1 MKIDRVELFPVRLPL
16 TMTFHTPTAIVRSRD
31 LAVLRLT
38 DDQGYE
44 GLGEITPYPDPQSDT
59 LADLIAAF
67 EFSAR
72 PALEDGQFADFD
84 LPGPVLSAID
94 VALIDMAARRDNI
107 RVADMIGIDVDEC
120 VPVNATITSPEP
132 DEVSAQVQ
140 AAVEAGYKTLKLK
153 VALSDHDEVRLAA
166 LRGAVG
172 FEPILRLDANGG
184 WRTTEA
190 IEKIEAYSEY
200 GLELVEQP
208 VDPVDLASMHRVRDA
223 SMIPII
229 ADEGVRTV
237 EDLDLHVAN
246 TACDG
251 VAIKLSQVGGI
262 TKASLLAD
270 NAERAGLLT
279 FVTSTID
286 GPVGLAAGLH
296 LAAARADFS
305 LANGL
310 ATGGLFAETYASGL
324 PAVCDGAMT
333 LSDEP
338 GLGIV
343 VDEDALAE
351 LAIN

>member
-16 TMTFHTPTAIVRSRD
+16 RRPFHTSTATVHSRD

-38 DDQGYE
+38 DDQGVE
-44 GLGEITPYPDPQSDT
+44 GLGEITPYPDPRADT

-67 EFSAR
+67 EFGAR
-72 PALEDGQFADFD
+72 PALEDGQFAEFD
-84 LPGPVLSAID
+84 LPGPVLAAID
-94 VALIDMAARRDNI
+94 VALIDMAARRDNV
-107 RVADMIGIDVDEC
+107 RVADMIGIDVDER

-132 DEVSAQVQ
+132 EEVSALAK
-140 AAVEAGYKTLKLK
+140 AAVDAGFTTLKMK
-153 VALSDHDEVRLAA
+153 VALSEHDELRLAA

-190 IEKIEAYSEY
+190 IEKIESFSEY

-208 VDPVDLASMHRVRDA
+208 VDPDDLSSMHRVRDA
-223 SMIPII
+223 SMVPIV

-237 EDLDLHVAN
+237 EDLDLHIAN
-246 TACDG
+246 TSCDG

-286 GPVGLAAGLH
+286 GPIGLAAGLH

-310 ATGGLFAETYASGL
+310 ATGGLFEETYASGL
-324 PAVCDGAMT
+324 PSVESGSMT
-333 LSDEP
+333 LTDRP
-338 GLGIV
+338 GLGII
-343 VDEDALAE
+343 VDEDALAD
-351 LAIN
+351 LAIS